1 MFTLFAS
8 NFCVFL
14 QRLCVRHEL
23 HICHCWLSSPCVL
36 HKPQHTCMC
45 IELSAVVTKCQ
56 KKMGIASYLRA
67 SKTSSNMAT
76 LKSTEE
82 ILLCIVFGGE
92 WFWGIQKCCRTVFMP
107 EFRQWA
113 FDFHRNA
120 TILRAAIAVG
130 AVLFQISCGDYLFWL
145 GVSIM
150 LHRHMGI
157 AHRVALIIPQ
167 RFYVLICVRL

>member
-1 MFTLFAS
+1 MCSTWAAHLPLLAIKS
-8 NFCVFL
+8 
-14 QRLCVRHEL
+14 LCPAQTAAYMHVHWTVCSCNEM
-23 HICHCWLSSPCVL
+23 P
-36 HKPQHTCMC
+36 
-45 IELSAVVTKCQ
+45 E
-56 KKMGIASYLRA
+56 KMGIASYLRA